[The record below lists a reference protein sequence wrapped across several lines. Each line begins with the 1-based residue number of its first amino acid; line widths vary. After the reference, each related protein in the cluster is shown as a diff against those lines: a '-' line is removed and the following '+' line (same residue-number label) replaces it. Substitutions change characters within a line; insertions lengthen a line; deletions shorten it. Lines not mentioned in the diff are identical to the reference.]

1 MAIYNGDGTIFLNI
15 GNDPSYSD
23 STCVDAFM
31 DVMNAKAASIGMTNS
46 NFIRAAGDGE
56 NQTTPKDMVLL
67 TLIASSYKRL
77 AEIWSKDSYVCRPRQ
92 SGTTNVSFTSTV
104 RNTILEASYPILGGK
119 TGHWGDS
126 YALACLCDVGGKQVA
141 GYVHGLDSNQT
152 SDRFGAMK
160 ELMDIA
166 STILSG
172 GTTTDTVTKAD
183 EAIAVLVPTYFAA
196 NYEQQTMEVLY
207 AQNET
212 NVIVPASTTKI
223 LTALTVLDWIED
235 VNETFTFVQS
245 DMIGGSG
252 AVFKVGDVVSFKDAL
267 YALMLPSSN
276 QSAQAMARVVGR
288 KILTKGT

>member
-1 MAIYNGDGTIFLNI
+1 MAIYNGDGTIFWDI

-23 STCVDAFM
+23 STCVDAFLAEM
-31 DVMNAKAASIGMTNS
+31 DKKAQSIGMTNTD
-46 NFIRAAGDGE
+46 FVRAAGDGA

-77 AEIWSKDSYVCRPRQ
+77 AEIWSKNRYTCTPRQ
-92 SGTTNVSFTSTV
+92 SGASMVSFNTTV
-104 RNTILEASYPILGGK
+104 NDSRLESVYPILGGK
-119 TGHWGDS
+119 TGHYGDT
-126 YALACLCDVGGKQVA
+126 YALACICNVNGKQVA
-141 GYVHGLDSNQT
+141 GYIHGTSANQT
-152 SDRFGAMK
+152 TDRFLAMK

-166 STILSG
+166 NTILSG
-172 GTTTDTVTKAD
+172 GTNADTVTDAD
-183 EAIAVLVPTYFAA
+183 EAIAVLVPTYFTA
-196 NYEQQTMEVLY
+196 NYEQQTMDVLY

-223 LTALTVLDWIED
+223 LTAITVLDWVNDI
-235 VNETFTFVQS
+235 NETFEFVSS

-252 AVFKVGDVVSFKDAL
+252 AIFKVGDVVSFKDAL

-288 KILTKGT
+288 KILTKGA

>member
-1 MAIYNGDGTIFLNI
+1 MAIYNGDGTIFWDI

-23 STCVDAFM
+23 LACVEAFM
-31 DVMNAKAASIGMTNS
+31 DEMNAKAASIGMTNS

-67 TLIASSYKRL
+67 TLIASSYQRL
-77 AEIWSKDSYVCRPRQ
+77 AGIWSKDSYTCKPRQ
-92 SGTTNVSFTSTV
+92 SGASTVSFSTTIK
-104 RNTILEASYPILGGK
+104 NTVLEESYPILGGK
-119 TGHWGDS
+119 TGHYGDT
-126 YALACLCDVGGKQVA
+126 YALACICNVGGKQVA
-141 GYVHGLDSNQT
+141 GYIHGTAGNQT
-152 SDRFGAMK
+152 TDRFGAMK

-166 STILSG
+166 NTILLG
-172 GTTTDTVTKAD
+172 GTNADTVTKAD
-183 EAIAVLVPTYFAA
+183 EAIAVLVPTYFTA
-196 NYEQQTMEVLY
+196 NYEQQTMDVLY

-223 LTALTVLDWIED
+223 LTALTVLDWIDD
-235 VNETFTFVQS
+235 VNETFTFIQS

-252 AVFKVGDVVSFKDAL
+252 AVFKVGDIVSFKDAL

>member
-1 MAIYNGDGTIFLNI
+1 MAIYNGDGTIFWDI

-23 STCVDAFM
+23 LACVEAFM
-31 DVMNAKAASIGMTNS
+31 DEMNAKAASIGMTNS

-56 NQTTPKDMVLL
+56 NQTTPKDMVML
-67 TLIASSYKRL
+67 TLIASSYRRL
-77 AEIWSKDSYVCRPRQ
+77 AEIWSKNSYTCRPRQ
-92 SGTTNVSFTSTV
+92 SDASSVSFVTTV
-104 RNTILEASYPILGGK
+104 KDTTLEASYPILGGK
-119 TGHWGDS
+119 TGHYGDT
-126 YALACLCDVGGKQVA
+126 YALACICNVAGKQVA
-141 GYVHGLDSNQT
+141 GYIHGTAGNQT
-152 SDRFGAMK
+152 TDRFGAMK

-183 EAIAVLVPTYFAA
+183 EAIAVLVPTYFTA
-196 NYEQQTMEVLY
+196 NYEQQTMDVLY

-223 LTALTVLDWIED
+223 LTALTVLDWIDD
-235 VNETFTFVQS
+235 VNETFTFIQS

-252 AVFKVGDVVSFKDAL
+252 AVFKVGDIVSFKDAL

>member
-1 MAIYNGDGTIFLNI
+1 MAIYNGDGTIFWDI

-23 STCVDAFM
+23 LTCVEAFM
-31 DVMNAKAASIGMTNS
+31 DEMNAKAASIGMTNS

-56 NQTTPKDMVLL
+56 NQTTPIDMVLL
-67 TLIASSYKRL
+67 TLIASSYQRL
-77 AEIWSKDSYVCRPRQ
+77 AGIWSKDSYTCKPRQ
-92 SGTTNVSFTSTV
+92 SGASTVSFSTTV
-104 RNTILEASYPILGGK
+104 KNTVLEESYPILGGK
-119 TGHWGDS
+119 TGHYGDT
-126 YALACLCDVGGKQVA
+126 YALACICNVGGKQVA
-141 GYVHGLDSNQT
+141 GYIHGTAGNQT
-152 SDRFGAMK
+152 TDRFGAMK

-166 STILSG
+166 NTILSG
-172 GTTTDTVTKAD
+172 GTNADTVTKAD
-183 EAIAVLVPTYFAA
+183 EAIAVLVPTYFTA

-212 NVIVPASTTKI
+212 NIIVPASTTKI
-223 LTALTVLDWIED
+223 LTALTALDWIED
-235 VNETFTFVQS
+235 INETFTFIQS

>member
-1 MAIYNGDGTIFLNI
+1 MAIYNGDGTIFWDI

-23 STCVDAFM
+23 LACVEAFM
-31 DVMNAKAASIGMTNS
+31 DEMNAKAASIGMTNS

-67 TLIASSYKRL
+67 TLITSSYQRL
-77 AEIWSKDSYVCRPRQ
+77 AGIWSKDSYTCKPRQ
-92 SGTTNVSFTSTV
+92 SGASTVSFSTTV
-104 RNTILEASYPILGGK
+104 KNTVLEESYPILGGK
-119 TGHWGDS
+119 TGHYGDT
-126 YALACLCDVGGKQVA
+126 YALACICNVGGKQVA
-141 GYVHGLDSNQT
+141 GYIHGTAGNQT
-152 SDRFGAMK
+152 TDRFGAMK

-166 STILSG
+166 NTILSG
-172 GTTTDTVTKAD
+172 GTNADTVTKAD
-183 EAIAVLVPTYFAA
+183 EAIAVLVPTYFTA
-196 NYEQQTMEVLY
+196 NYEQQTMDVLY

-223 LTALTVLDWIED
+223 LTALTVLDWIDD
-235 VNETFTFVQS
+235 VNETFTFIQS

-252 AVFKVGDVVSFKDAL
+252 AVFKVGDIVSFKDAL

-276 QSAQAMARVVGR
+276 QSAQAMARIVGR

>member
-1 MAIYNGDGTIFLNI
+1 MAIYNGDGTIFLDI

-23 STCVDAFM
+23 SACIDAFM
-31 DVMNAKAASIGMTNS
+31 DAMNAKAVSIGMSNS
-46 NFIRAAGDGE
+46 NFIRAAGDGA

-77 AEIWSKDSYVCRPRQ
+77 AEIWSKDGYACTPRQ
-92 SGTTNVSFTSTV
+92 SGASRVSFSTTV
-104 RNTILEASYPILGGK
+104 KGATLEASYPILGGK
-119 TGHWGDS
+119 TGHLGTE
-126 YALACLCDVGGKQVA
+126 YALACICNVDGKQVA
-141 GYVHGLDSNQT
+141 GYIHGTAENQT
-152 SDRFGAMK
+152 TDRFGAMK

-166 STILSG
+166 NTILSG

-183 EAIAVLVPTYFAA
+183 EAIAVLVPTYFTA
-196 NYEQQTMEVLY
+196 NYEQQAMEVLY
-207 AQNET
+207 AQDET
-212 NVIVPASTTKI
+212 SVIVPASTTKI

-235 VNETFTFVQS
+235 INETFEFVQS

-252 AVFKVGDVVSFKDAL
+252 AVFSVGDVVSFKDAL

-288 KILTKGT
+288 KILTKGA

>member
-1 MAIYNGDGTIFLNI
+1 MAIYNGDGTIFWDI

-23 STCVDAFM
+23 LTCVEAFM
-31 DVMNAKAASIGMTNS
+31 DEMNAKAASIGMTNS

-56 NQTTPKDMVLL
+56 NQTTPKDMVML
-67 TLIASSYKRL
+67 TLIASSYQRL
-77 AEIWSKDSYVCRPRQ
+77 AGIWSKDSYTCKPRQ
-92 SGTTNVSFTSTV
+92 SGASTVSFSTTV
-104 RNTILEASYPILGGK
+104 KNTVLEESYPILGGK
-119 TGHWGDS
+119 TGHYGDT
-126 YALACLCDVGGKQVA
+126 YALACICNVGGKQVA
-141 GYVHGLDSNQT
+141 GYIHGTAGNQT
-152 SDRFGAMK
+152 TDRFGAMK

-166 STILSG
+166 NTILSG
-172 GTTTDTVTKAD
+172 GTNADTVTKAD
-183 EAIAVLVPTYFAA
+183 EAIAVLVPTYFTA

-212 NVIVPASTTKI
+212 NIIVPASTTKI
-223 LTALTVLDWIED
+223 LTALTALDWIED
-235 VNETFTFVQS
+235 INETFTFIQS